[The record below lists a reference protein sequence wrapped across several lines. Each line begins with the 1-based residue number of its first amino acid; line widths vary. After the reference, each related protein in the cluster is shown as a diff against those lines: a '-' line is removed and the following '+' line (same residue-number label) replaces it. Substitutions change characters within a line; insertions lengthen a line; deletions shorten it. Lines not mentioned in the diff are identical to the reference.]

1 MSTEPIIVAK
11 DLNLSYKFINRNKI
25 KNSVGSFLKNQRE
38 KKSFHAVK
46 DVSFTIQHGENTAII
61 GTNGSGK
68 STLLRML
75 AGTLIPDFG
84 SLEIHSESTSLLALG
99 AGVNPNLTGRENIY
113 LSGLLLGLTKG
124 QIDDRIEEMIEF
136 AEIGEFI
143 DHPMKTYSSGMVSRL
158 SFSVVSSIEPDL
170 LLIDELFSV
179 GDAHFRKKSGDKIQK
194 MIDDDRTV
202 VMVSHSMD
210 IIRKN
215 CKRVLWLERGVLKMD
230 GTPEEVIP
238 MYEKAIK

>member
-1 MSTEPIIVAK
+1 MSTEPIIIAK
-11 DLNLSYKFINRNKI
+11 NLNLSYKFINRNKI

-46 DVSFTIQHGENTAII
+46 NVSFSIQHGENTAII

-75 AGTLIPDFG
+75 AGTLIPDSG
-84 SLEIHSESTSLLALG
+84 SLEIYSESTSLLALG
-99 AGVNPNLTGRENIY
+99 AGVNPALTGRENIY
-113 LSGLLLGLTKG
+113 LSGLLLGLTKSQLDN
-124 QIDDRIEEMIEF
+124 QIGDIIKF

-143 DHPMKTYSSGMVSRL
+143 DHPMMTYSSGMVSRL
-158 SFSVVSSIEPDL
+158 SFAVVSSIEPDL

-179 GDAHFRKKSGDKIQK
+179 GDAQFRKKSGDRIQK

-202 VMVSHSMD
+202 VMVSHDMD
-210 IIRKN
+210 IIKEN
-215 CKRVLWLERGVLKMD
+215 CKRVLWLEQGVLKMD
-230 GTPEEVIP
+230 GTPDEVIP
-238 MYEKAIK
+238 VYNETI

>member
-1 MSTEPIIVAK
+1 MSTEPIITAK

-25 KNSVGSFLKNQRE
+25 KNSVGSLFKNSRK

-46 DVSFTIQHGENTAII
+46 HVSFTIEHGENTAII
-61 GTNGSGK
+61 GSNGSGK
-68 STLLRML
+68 STLLRMI
-75 AGTLIPDFG
+75 AGTLIPDSG
-84 SLEIHSESTSLLALG
+84 NLTITSDSTSLLALG
-99 AGVNPNLTGRENIY
+99 AGINQALTGRENIY
-113 LSGLLLGLTKG
+113 LSGLLLGLTKTEIDN
-124 QIDDRIEEMIEF
+124 QIEDMIAF

-143 DHPMKTYSSGMVSRL
+143 DHPMQTYSSGMVSRL
-158 SFSVVSSIEPDL
+158 AFSVVSSIEPDL

-179 GDAHFRKKSGDKIQK
+179 GDAHFRKKSGQRIQK

-202 VMVSHSMD
+202 VMVSHNMD

-215 CKRVLWLERGVLKMD
+215 CKRVLWLEKGILKMD

-238 MYEKAIK
+238 EYEKAVL

>member
-11 DLNLSYKFINRNKI
+11 DLNLSYKFINRRNI
-25 KNSVGSFLKNQRE
+25 KNSVGSLFKNKRE

-46 DVSFTIQHGENTAII
+46 NVNFTIQHGENTAII
-61 GTNGSGK
+61 GSNGSGK

-75 AGTLIPDFG
+75 AGTLTPDSG
-84 SLEIHSESTSLLALG
+84 NLEIYSKSTSLLALG
-99 AGVNPNLTGRENIY
+99 TGVNPALTGRENIY
-113 LSGLLLGLTKG
+113 LSGLLLGLTKA

-143 DHPMKTYSSGMVSRL
+143 DHPMVTYSSGMRSRL
-158 SFSVVSSIEPDL
+158 SFAVVSSIEPDL

-179 GDAHFRKKSGDKIQK
+179 GDAYFRKKSGERIKK

-210 IIRKN
+210 VIRKN
-215 CKRVLWLERGVLKMD
+215 CSRVLWLEKGVLKMD

-238 MYEKAIK
+238 AYNAATE